1 MKKISSF
8 IFSLVLLSA
17 ASLSFNA
24 CGGNQAEALQ
34 SQVDSL
40 TATVEQQAQD
50 LEFYQ
55 SCLTLVSDGLD
66 SIAKA
71 DSNLMTVATN
81 KEQTVTR
88 ESIKQDLDAYAS
100 LLTRQRER
108 INQLESQM
116 GEGGKDRERM
126 QGLIDHLNQQI
137 AEKDATIQK
146 LQEKLETQEFN
157 VALLQDEI
165 NHLYSKVASLKNE
178 VRENKEK
185 YRVANDLLYEGYYI
199 VGTSSELKK
208 AGVLSSRFLGKSKVD
223 VDHMDASDFTKVDT
237 RGFEKLTI
245 DSKSI
250 TIKTQH
256 PKNSY
261 KVTPDKKAGI
271 TTLEILDRVEFW
283 GLTRFL
289 IIQK

>member
-1 MKKISSF
+1 MKKFFCFLSSV
-8 IFSLVLLSA
+8 VLSGA
-17 ASLSFNA
+17 AFLSFNA
-24 CGGNQAEALQ
+24 CGGNQVEVLQ

-40 TATVEQQAQD
+40 TATVEQQTQD

-71 DSNLMTVATN
+71 DNNLMTVATN
-81 KEQTVTR
+81 KEKTITR

-126 QGLIDHLNQQI
+126 QALIDHLNQQI

-165 NHLYSKVASLKNE
+165 NYLYSQNASLKNDI
-178 VRENKEK
+178 KEK
-185 YRVANDLLYEGYYI
+185 DERINVAHDLLNEAYYI
-199 VGTSSELKK
+199 IGTSSELKK
-208 AGVLSSRFLGKSKVD
+208 AGVLSSRFLGKSKID
-223 VDHMDASDFTKVDT
+223 VDNIDANHFTKIDI
-237 RGFEKLTI
+237 RKFGKLTI
-245 DSKSI
+245 NSKKI
-250 TIKTQH
+250 TLKSQH
-256 PKNSY
+256 PTDSY
-261 KVTPDKKAGI
+261 KITTDKKAGT
-271 TTLEILDRVEFW
+271 TTLEILDKNDFW
-283 GLTRFL
+283 GLTHFL
-289 IIQK
+289 IIQE

>member
-1 MKKISSF
+1 
-8 IFSLVLLSA
+8 
-17 ASLSFNA
+17 
-24 CGGNQAEALQ
+24 
-34 SQVDSL
+34 
-40 TATVEQQAQD
+40 VEQQTQD

-71 DSNLMTVATN
+71 DNNLMTVATN
-81 KEQTVTR
+81 KEKTITR

-126 QGLIDHLNQQI
+126 QALIDHLNQQI

-165 NHLYSKVASLKNE
+165 NYLYSQNARLKDDIREKDERINVAH
-178 VRENKEK
+178 
-185 YRVANDLLYEGYYI
+185 DLLNEAYYI
-199 VGTSSELKK
+199 IGTSSELKK

-223 VDHMDASDFTKVDT
+223 VDNIDARHFTKIDI
-237 RGFEKLTI
+237 RKFGKLTI
-245 DSKSI
+245 NSKSI
-250 TIKTQH
+250 TLKSQH
-256 PKNSY
+256 PKDSY
-261 KVTPDKKAGI
+261 KTTTDKKAGT
-271 TTLEILDRVEFW
+271 TTLEILDKNDFW
-283 GLTRFL
+283 GLTHFL
-289 IIQK
+289 IIQE